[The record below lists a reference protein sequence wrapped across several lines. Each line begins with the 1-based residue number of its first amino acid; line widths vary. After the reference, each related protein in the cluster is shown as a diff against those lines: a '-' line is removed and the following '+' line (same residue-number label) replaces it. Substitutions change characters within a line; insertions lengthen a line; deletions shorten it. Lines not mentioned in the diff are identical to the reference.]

1 MQRMDIE
8 RVGTA
13 LKMLTPEGTS
23 HHLGFF
29 LHRIPGAC

>member
-8 RVGTA
+8 RVGTV

-23 HHLGFF
+23 HHSFRKFVG
-29 LHRIPGAC
+29 